1 MFNYICENRFQN
13 VEYLNKMG
21 ANIIVSDNNKE
32 AIVKG
37 KTKLIGKEVKATDL
51 RGGASLLIAGLIADG
66 MTYISDISYILR
78 GYDNIVEKLQ
88 NVGAKIELI

>member
-1 MFNYICENRFQN
+1 
-13 VEYLNKMG
+13 
-21 ANIIVSDNNKE
+21 
-32 AIVKG
+32 
-37 KTKLIGKEVKATDL
+37 
-51 RGGASLLIAGLIADG
+51 